1 MKGKST
7 AGITSPGPGSE
18 ITSQELTSG
27 MNFPILQLQELHRS
41 HVFPDVDHPSKALS
55 NVFPEK
61 RQGGIFA
68 GLHMPACRF
77 SSPLPAAASTGV
89 SRDNGRV
96 NRERPDITDLG
107 NDDRRLSRR
116 FYSPILLFES
126 YAVNL
131 RLCVP
136 RRDLGPPPSAMC
148 PWTPGSGVRAVHRPW
163 QNDHGRART
172 SPRTGAKK
180 ATDGAGR
187 SSYADRPRPDSPS
200 DLAFQDACSV
210 SSSPSS
216 PGSCPSSRVPR
227 ASAMR
232 WLAAVAWPSMQCA

>member
-1 MKGKST
+1 MGRPMKGKST

-116 FYSPILLFES
+116 FYSPSLLPE
-126 YAVNL
+126 A
-131 RLCVP
+131 
-136 RRDLGPPPSAMC
+136 DA
-148 PWTPGSGVRAVHRPW
+148 TD
-163 QNDHGRART
+163 QHGRVSRRAL
-172 SPRTGAKK
+172 GAFPGR
-180 ATDGAGR
+180 GAGR
-187 SSYADRPRPDSPS
+187 HAGGRDGIGQSGLGRGRRGPDRCLLTVRGPAVSVPRPVRRWRRPWRWCWRRQ
-200 DLAFQDACSV
+200 LTA
-210 SSSPSS
+210 
-216 PGSCPSSRVPR
+216 SRTRRRP
-227 ASAMR
+227 
-232 WLAAVAWPSMQCA
+232 AAR

>member
-116 FYSPILLFES
+116 FYSPILLFKA
-126 YAVNL
+126 YATDL
-131 RLCVP
+131 PLCA
-136 RRDLGPPPSAMC
+136 RSRDSGPPPSAM
-148 PWTPGSGVRAVHRPW
+148 RP
-163 QNDHGRART
+163 RAR
-172 SPRTGAKK
+172 SRWRGNARTG
-180 ATDGAGR
+180 TDGGAW
-187 SSYADRPRPDSPS
+187 RPRLHAPIRAFVAF
-200 DLAFQDACSV
+200 DLRRSRCLFAVTVLVAAGFWLGVLGAEASV
-210 SSSPSS
+210 
-216 PGSCPSSRVPR
+216 
-227 ASAMR
+227 MR
-232 WLAAVAWPSMQCA
+232 WLAASA